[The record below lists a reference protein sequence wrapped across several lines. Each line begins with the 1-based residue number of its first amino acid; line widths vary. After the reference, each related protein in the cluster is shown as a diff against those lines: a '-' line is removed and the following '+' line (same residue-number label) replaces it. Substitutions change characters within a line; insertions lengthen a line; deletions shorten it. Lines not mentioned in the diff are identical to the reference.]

1 MQLQLHTEQE
11 QELLA
16 VRPDFEGCVS
26 EVLEVQRAFL
36 EMWDGRCEPSAWLET
51 YVGGFN
57 QPGSSEFLGSEAL
70 KRSTPDQYGP
80 DHRPVGRIA
89 CARRGCIGC
98 CYCHDAE
105 ALPVYLQVLSRSP
118 PDQMLYGAV
127 NWWVTVD
134 ELRREIK
141 SLASCKHLQPEPL
154 PVYLLERSAFELR
167 RDGRAIFV
175 AGNVRRHVSEGE
187 LRTWQEQLEPAST
200 RLIILQGDSG
210 KCNPDAAQIA
220 DIGLHLQQQAE
231 LLQDAELQWEATR
244 KEKAELDQHVKFE
257 VRRGC
262 GLRVCW
268 PGATSALRVGDLVYV
283 APPPDRSTLPGVAR

>member
-1 MQLQLHTEQE
+1 
-11 QELLA
+11 
-16 VRPDFEGCVS
+16 
-26 EVLEVQRAFL
+26 
-36 EMWDGRCEPSAWLET
+36 
-51 YVGGFN
+51 
-57 QPGSSEFLGSEAL
+57 
-70 KRSTPDQYGP
+70 
-80 DHRPVGRIA
+80 
-89 CARRGCIGC
+89 
-98 CYCHDAE
+98 
-105 ALPVYLQVLSRSP
+105 
-118 PDQMLYGAV
+118 MLYCAV

-141 SLASCKHLQPEPL
+141 SLASCKHLQLEPL

-175 AGNVRRHVSEGE
+175 AGNVRRHVSDGE
-187 LRTWQEQLEPAST
+187 LRTWQEQLEPASI

-283 APPPDRSTLPGVAR
+283 APPLDRSTLPGVAR